1 MRLQDRVARVLVE
14 GLYRARLMEM
24 EKKRGY
30 VVAKVLP
37 VEQCLERDERSI
49 AHMRALLESY
59 HRYASISGQIPGEAL
74 LALQEIREPEKLVDT
89 IAVNMVKDLAEK
101 QELLNT
107 LDVIERYEKMLSIS
121 EREIQILGIEYEIS
135 EKTKQQI
142 EKFQKES
149 YLREQMRAIQNSLGE
164 DEEDGQVLEAFRD
177 FVR

>member
-1 MRLQDRVARVLVE
+1 M
-14 GLYRARLMEM
+14 
-24 EKKRGY
+24 
-30 VVAKVLP
+30 
-37 VEQCLERDERSI
+37 ERDERSI

-142 EKFQKES
+142 EKFQKKVIFENRCARYKIPLEKTRRMARNWS
-149 YLREQMRAIQNSLGE
+149 FSGICAQNAG
-164 DEEDGQVLEAFRD
+164 F
-177 FVR
+177 